1 MARCN
6 LTYKNEVRILLN
18 NSSYYAEFKSI
29 IWKIRIR
36 LRFAENDY
44 AI

>member
-18 NSSYYAEFKSI
+18 N
-29 IWKIRIR
+29 
-36 LRFAENDY
+36 
-44 AI
+44 